1 MKRDHI
7 YRLRRLAA
15 LVLTLCFALALT
27 GCGKTVPA
35 PGAGSCVADQAGVL
49 DDETEAAINQYTG
62 ALQAACGAQVGV
74 LTVSDT
80 QGAKL
85 SELSKDA
92 LKAWGLG
99 DAKKKNGVL
108 LVLYTG
114 GKGDYHCVTGKG
126 LEKALPS
133 SEIKTLLNTY
143 LEPGFA
149 SGDYSG
155 GVRDFTEQVANRVAT
170 GYQVTLDLNRQ
181 GDASVHPERIT
192 KSATRKLLI
201 LTAVFVLIFIAT
213 LCMAMMRP
221 APKASHSQSRS
232 SGSRSSGSRSS
243 QGGHPGGQSRSGAS
257 RSASQNSRPAS
268 RSSHSA
274 SASRSGQRPHSNG
287 PRR

>member
-149 SGDYSG
+149 AGDYSG
-155 GVRDFTEQVANRVAT
+155 GVRDFTEQVVNRIAA

-192 KSATRKLLI
+192 KSTARKLLI

-221 APKASHSQSRS
+221 APKASHAQSRS
-232 SGSRSSGSRSS
+232 SGSRPS
-243 QGGHPGGQSRSGAS
+243 QGGRPSGQSRSSSAHGGSQNS
-257 RSASQNSRPAS
+257 RSASH
-268 RSSHSA
+268 SSHSA
-274 SASRSGQRPHSNG
+274 SASRSGQRPRSNG

>member
-149 SGDYSG
+149 AGDYSG
-155 GVRDFTEQVANRVAT
+155 GVRDFTEQVVNRIAA

-192 KSATRKLLI
+192 KSTARKLLI

-221 APKASHSQSRS
+221 APKASHTQSRS
-232 SGSRSSGSRSS
+232 SGSRPS
-243 QGGHPGGQSRSGAS
+243 QGGRPSGQSRSSSAHGGSQNS
-257 RSASQNSRPAS
+257 RSASH
-268 RSSHSA
+268 SSHSA
-274 SASRSGQRPHSNG
+274 STSRSGQRPRSNG

>member
-7 YRLRRLAA
+7 YGLGRLAA
-15 LVLTLCFALALT
+15 LVLTLCFALALA

-80 QGAKL
+80 QGGKL

-126 LEKALPS
+126 LEKTLPS

-155 GVRDFTEQVANRVAT
+155 GVRDFTEQVVNRIAA

-181 GDASVHPERIT
+181 GDASVHPERIA
-192 KSATRKLLI
+192 KSTTRKLLI

-221 APKASHSQSRS
+221 APKASQAKSRS
-232 SGSRSSGSRSS
+232 SGSRPS
-243 QGGHPGGQSRSGAS
+243 QGGRSGGQSRGG
-257 RSASQNSRPAS
+257 SARGSSQNSRPATH
-268 RSSHSA
+268 SSYSA
-274 SASRSGQRPHSNG
+274 SASRSGQRPRGNG